1 MEYTPYARQLRGRDP
16 EKEAAIMAFF
26 EDMIEK
32 IDMKKRILELLRDK
46 FGMVYPDD
54 LRTP

>member
-1 MEYTPYARQLRGRDP
+1 MEYTPYARQLRGRDS

-26 EDMIEK
+26 EEMIKK
-32 IDMKKRILELLRDK
+32 IDLKKQLLEMLRDK